1 VTLSINNRAGFYD
14 IDHNRRKRFEKHEM
28 ESSRIFYVRAPSTNA
43 VRRALHRAPGGARV
57 VGRHDRV
64 TIQCTHTMDEH
75 SLGRHWPVIV
85 SRLGK
90 AGLAV
95 VPRPGK
101 ETTDQTGETADE

>member
-1 VTLSINNRAGFYD
+1 LSIMNEAALEI
-14 IDHNRRKRFEKHEM
+14 IDHNRRGAFEKREM
-28 ESSRIFYVRAPSTNA
+28 EPDRTFYVRAPSVSA

-57 VGRHDRV
+57 VGRHDRA

-95 VPRPGK
+95 VPRPTKG
-101 ETTDQTGETADE
+101 TTDQPGETADV

>member
-1 VTLSINNRAGFYD
+1 MDDLNYNNEESLPERAVDAG
-14 IDHNRRKRFEKHEM
+14 RQ
-28 ESSRIFYVRAPSTNA
+28 FYVCAPSTNA
-43 VRRALHRAPGGARV
+43 VRKALHRAPGGARV
-57 VGRHDRV
+57 VGRHDRA

-95 VPRPGK
+95 VPRPATKTSAQARAK
-101 ETTDQTGETADE
+101 ESD